1 MNYKRIKSLVLSI
14 MLIPFVAN
22 TDYCI
27 DSCVLILFNVFIAI
41 QANFKTNTRTNKSC
55 IFESTYNKLFRCD
68 CILKCIKTL
77 YKSSK
82 IVLIDF

>member
-27 DSCVLILFNVFIAI
+27 DSYVLILFNVFIAI
-41 QANFKTNTRTNKSC
+41 QANFKTNTRTNKSW
-55 IFESTYNKLFRCD
+55 IFESTYNIYLDVTVLKNVLRLCINPQKLF
-68 CILKCIKTL
+68 
-77 YKSSK
+77 
-82 IVLIDF
+82 